1 MGHNNIRNWRRA
13 VCAVAITAVTLSGAM
28 PLSAKNVKASK
39 KAGTEQT
46 VSGVNTSKSGKSVKQ
61 EKNQELKYIF
71 YFIGDG
77 MGLNP
82 VLAGEAFNRSV
93 LGNDTPLLML
103 QFPVT
108 SYATSHSA
116 SSDVT
121 DSAAGGTALA
131 TGHKTRNGMVG
142 MDADSVAVQSI
153 ASKLFNQGW
162 GVGLVTTGAP
172 DDATPASFYAHQ
184 PNRGMYYEIGAEAA
198 KSGYQ
203 FIAGSNWRG
212 LRDKK
217 GNDTGLAKMFADN
230 DVVTVRGLD
239 ALRGVDSRRVVL
251 LNTDSVHSSTI
262 GYTVDSIPGVL
273 TLPGMTEACL
283 KHLQKVSPDRFF
295 MMVEEGDIDHSA
307 HSNDGGGVVHEVLT
321 LQNAIR
327 VAYDFYLQ
335 HPDETL
341 IVVSADHNTGGMALG
356 NMFCSYMANLKTIPY
371 QRISKDRFSDWCR
384 KLLKDKTPVSW
395 DDMKK
400 ELTDKFGYWTAVP
413 LTKEQEEYIRREFD
427 RTFVQG
433 DARTHETMYNSSNN
447 FVEAV
452 FDTFNDIAGIGFTTE
467 RHTGDFVPVFAIGVD
482 SSRFQGLHDNT
493 DLPKL
498 IYEISQNDK

>member
-1 MGHNNIRNWRRA
+1 MTTSN
-13 VCAVAITAVTLSGAM
+13 
-28 PLSAKNVKASK
+28 PPAKVLESK
-39 KAGTEQT
+39 
-46 VSGVNTSKSGKSVKQ
+46 
-61 EKNQELKYIF
+61 EKPELKYIF

-77 MGLNP
+77 MGLAP
-82 VLAGEAFNRSV
+82 VLAGEAFNRSE
-93 LGNDTPLLML
+93 LGNTEPLLML

-142 MDADSVAVQSI
+142 MDADSVPVQSI
-153 ASKLFNQGW
+153 AAKLFRQGW

-184 PNRGMYYEIGAEAA
+184 PNRSMYYEIGTEAA
-198 KSGYQ
+198 TSGYQ

-212 LRDKK
+212 IVDKNGK
-217 GNDTGLAKMFADN
+217 DSGLARLFEGN

-239 ALRGVDSRRVVL
+239 ALRNVDANRVVL
-251 LNTDSVHSSTI
+251 LNTDSIHTSTI

-273 TLPGMTEACL
+273 TLPGMTRACL
-283 KHLQKVSPDRFF
+283 DHLLKVSPDRFF

-321 LQNAIR
+321 LQDAIR
-327 VAYDFYLQ
+327 VAYDFYLR

-341 IVVSADHNTGGMALG
+341 IVISADHNTGGMALG
-356 NMFCSYMANLKTIPY
+356 NMFCSYMANLKVLPY

-384 KLLKDKTPVSW
+384 KLLKDKTPVTW
-395 DDMKK
+395 DEMKHELSRK
-400 ELTDKFGYWTAVP
+400 LGFWSGIELTDD
-413 LTKEQEEYIRREFD
+413 QD
-427 RTFVQG
+427 
-433 DARTHETMYNSSNN
+433 
-447 FVEAV
+447 
-452 FDTFNDIAGIGFTTE
+452 
-467 RHTGDFVPVFAIGVD
+467 
-482 SSRFQGLHDNT
+482 
-493 DLPKL
+493 KL
-498 IYEISQNDK
+498 II

>member
-1 MGHNNIRNWRRA
+1 MEHNNIRNWRRA
-13 VCAVAITAVTLSGAM
+13 VCAVAIAAVTLSGAM
-28 PLSAKNVKASK
+28 PLSAKNVKTSK
-39 KAGTEQT
+39 KAKTERSIET
-46 VSGVNTSKSGKSVKQ
+46 AKSVKP
-61 EKNQELKYIF
+61 EKKQELKYIF

-142 MDADSVAVQSI
+142 MDADSVPVQSI

-198 KSGYQ
+198 KSGYH

-212 LRDKK
+212 LKDKK
-217 GNDTGLAKMFADN
+217 GNDTGLARMFAEN
-230 DVVTVRGLD
+230 EVVTVRGLD
-239 ALRGVDSRRVVL
+239 ALRGVDSKRVVL

-283 KHLQKVSPDRFF
+283 RHLQKVSPDRFF

-327 VAYDFYLQ
+327 VA
-335 HPDETL
+335 
-341 IVVSADHNTGGMALG
+341 
-356 NMFCSYMANLKTIPY
+356 
-371 QRISKDRFSDWCR
+371 
-384 KLLKDKTPVSW
+384 
-395 DDMKK
+395 
-400 ELTDKFGYWTAVP
+400 
-413 LTKEQEEYIRREFD
+413 
-427 RTFVQG
+427 
-433 DARTHETMYNSSNN
+433 
-447 FVEAV
+447 
-452 FDTFNDIAGIGFTTE
+452 
-467 RHTGDFVPVFAIGVD
+467 
-482 SSRFQGLHDNT
+482 
-493 DLPKL
+493 
-498 IYEISQNDK
+498 